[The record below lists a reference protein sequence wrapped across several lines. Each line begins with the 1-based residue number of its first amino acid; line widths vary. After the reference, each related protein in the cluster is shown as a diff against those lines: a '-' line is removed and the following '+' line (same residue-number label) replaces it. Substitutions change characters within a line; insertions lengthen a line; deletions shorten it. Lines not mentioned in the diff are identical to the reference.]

1 MTRFFRMNFV
11 EEFFQDNGNDLLLQ
25 LQDSGFS
32 REQAVRFLPE
42 ASASI
47 LKAFH
52 HKAIEEI
59 IAAISM
65 AEPSRLLKTV
75 NTQAIAEKLGMNAYL
90 VRSGFETFA
99 PAMARAFSSNRQGV
113 VAAAASIAWGVNGSF
128 PDLAKQTF
136 EPQM

>member
-1 MTRFFRMNFV
+1 MNFI
-11 EEFFQDNGNDLLLQ
+11 EEFFQNNGNDLLLQ
-25 LQDSGFS
+25 LQASGFS

-47 LKAFH
+47 LRAFH

-65 AEPSRLLKTV
+65 TEPSRLLNAV
-75 NTQAIAEKLGMNAYL
+75 NTRAIAEKLGMNAYL

-99 PAMARAFSSNRQGV
+99 PAMARAFASNRRGV
-113 VAAAASIAWGVNGSF
+113 VAAAASIAWGANGSF
-128 PDLAKQTF
+128 PDLANQTF
-136 EPQM
+136 QAKM